1 MKFSVLLSIYYKESP
16 IYFRESLNSILSQ
29 TLRPSEIILV
39 EDGLLTEELDN
50 EINRYL
56 DLHPHLKIIP
66 LSTNQ
71 AWEKP

>member
-39 EDGLLTEELDN
+39 EDG
-50 EINRYL
+50 
-56 DLHPHLKIIP
+56 
-66 LSTNQ
+66 S
-71 AWEKP
+71 